1 LPSRSSASHRTVAI
15 NAKRTTRTR
24 WLIITALCC
33 CAPLLAEKIAK
44 RGADPIQAEL
54 IADLHARLL
63 KVGETVYAR
72 TTVEWRSP
80 TCVLR
85 NGAILEAHVVSV
97 VPSIK
102 PVKASEV
109 GLAFTK
115 AQCGDLKAG
124 PFNLLLSAIAA
135 PPEDSDLGIL
145 SQSLPVRA
153 MSGVSGQMVLNSMRI
168 SIDPTLQL
176 ISPLYLFPLIPRMEM
191 GDVYHIKGLKLSV
204 GTGPENS
211 SILTSKD
218 HDVSLEKHSML
229 LLVPAQWT
237 LAPASGEAVT
247 SQPESGEP
255 APHISAVTRTAA
267 TLPARPPVNDIDLCV
282 PPQCNVALPSGD
294 ASDMGHAA
302 GTISIRELGYSPR
315 PQRDAFN
322 FVHDEVLAYL
332 GPRELLVAFNPHEL
346 VARDAQG
353 LGSTV
358 RTIRAAVVDTETH
371 RVTHTVDWEMH
382 DSRQYLWPLADGRVL
397 VHVGS
402 ELRVYGEGLQIQ
414 NRVPLE
420 GPLAFVRVTPDG
432 GFMAVGVLHE
442 RHSPELH
449 AALRESLNGDPEED
463 VNILVLNRNFETVAQ
478 STAESNL
485 MAPTLL
491 NEGQVTLSAQSNMR
505 YRLSMVTWDN
515 HPSVLARFASSCTPQ
530 LSSIA
535 PDLIFLV
542 SCDKQNQGRE
552 YRVLR
557 ANGKLAL
564 KGDSTLNECG
574 HAAEGSANQE
584 AFVVKIVESTLPVP
598 PGSPMSA
605 SQFSSEE
612 LHVYRAADGKRL
624 LSVHASPPSMS
635 RDGYAL
641 APDASQLAVLTR
653 EQIVVYSVPGK

>member
-1 LPSRSSASHRTVAI
+1 MKMRILVLAA
-15 NAKRTTRTR
+15 A
-24 WLIITALCC
+24 LALCC
-33 CAPLLAEKIAK
+33 ATVSAEKIAK
-44 RGADPIQAEL
+44 PGADPIEAEL
-54 IADLHARLL
+54 MADLHARLL
-63 KVGETVYAR
+63 KVGGTVYAR
-72 TTVEWRSP
+72 VTVEWRSP

-85 NGAILEAHVVSV
+85 NGAVLEAHVVSV

-115 AQCGDLKAG
+115 AQCGDQKMGA
-124 PFNLLLSAIAA
+124 FNLLLSAIAA
-135 PPEDSDLGIL
+135 PPEDSDLGLL
-145 SQSLPVRA
+145 SYSLPVRA
-153 MSGVSGQMVLNSMRI
+153 MSGVSGLVVLNSMRI
-168 SIDPTLQL
+168 SNDRTLQL
-176 ISPLYLFPLIPRMEM
+176 ASPEVYLLPLIPRMEM
-191 GDVYHIKGLKLSV
+191 GDVYRIRGLKLSV

-218 HDVSLEKHSML
+218 HDVALEKHSML

-237 LAPASGEAVT
+237 ITRASGEPGT
-247 SQPESGEP
+247 TQPESGETAVRIP
-255 APHISAVTRTAA
+255 AAARTAP
-267 TLPARPPVNDIDLCV
+267 LPARPPLNDIELCV
-282 PPQCNVALPSGD
+282 PPQCNEALPSGNAID
-294 ASDMGHAA
+294 VGHAA
-302 GTISIRELGYSPR
+302 ATMSSRELGYAPR
-315 PQRDAFN
+315 PQRDAFA

-346 VARDAQG
+346 VSRDAQRP
-353 LGSTV
+353 GSTV
-358 RTIRAAVVDTETH
+358 RVIRAAVVDTQTH
-371 RVTHTVDWEMH
+371 RVTHTVDWQLP
-382 DSRQYLWPLADGRVL
+382 DNRQYLWPLADGRLL

-414 NRVPLE
+414 NRVPLD

-442 RHSPELH
+442 RHTPELH
-449 AALRESLNGDPEED
+449 AQLRESLNSDPEED
-463 VNILVLNRNFETVAQ
+463 VNILVLNRNFETIAK
-478 STAESNL
+478 STVQSNL

-505 YRLSMVTWDN
+505 YRISLLTWDN
-515 HPSVLARFASSCTPQ
+515 HDSVVARFSSSCTPE
-530 LSSIA
+530 LSSIP
-535 PDLIFLV
+535 PDLLFLV
-542 SCDKQNQGRE
+542 SCDKQNGGQE

-584 AFVVKIVESTLPVP
+584 AFVVKIVQSTLPVP
-598 PGSPMSA
+598 PGVPMSA

-612 LHVYRAADGKRL
+612 LRVYRAADGKRL
-624 LSVHASPPSMS
+624 LSVRAAPPSLS

-653 EQIVVYSVPGK
+653 DQLAIYSVPGK

>member
-1 LPSRSSASHRTVAI
+1 MKMRILGLAAALVLWCATVS
-15 NAKRTTRTR
+15 
-24 WLIITALCC
+24 
-33 CAPLLAEKIAK
+33 AEKIAK
-44 RGADPIQAEL
+44 PGADPIQAEL
-54 IADLHARLL
+54 MADLHARLL
-63 KVGETVYAR
+63 KMGETVYAR
-72 TTVEWRSP
+72 VTAEWRSP

-85 NGAILEAHVVSV
+85 NGAVLEAHVVSV

-115 AQCGDLKAG
+115 AQCGDQKMGA
-124 PFNLLLSAIAA
+124 FNLLLSAIAA
-135 PPEDSDLGIL
+135 PPENSDLGIL
-145 SQSLPVRA
+145 SYSLPVRP
-153 MSGVSGQMVLNSMRI
+153 MSGVSGLVVLNSMRI
-168 SIDPTLQL
+168 SNDRTLQL
-176 ISPLYLFPLIPRMEM
+176 PSPEVYLLPLIPRMEM
-191 GDVYHIKGLKLSV
+191 GDVYRIRGLKLSV

-218 HDVSLEKHSML
+218 HDVALEKHSVF
-229 LLVPAQWT
+229 LLVPAHWIVARGADEPGT
-237 LAPASGEAVT
+237 A
-247 SQPESGEP
+247 QPESSETTSGIP
-255 APHISAVTRTAA
+255 VAAITASR
-267 TLPARPPVNDIDLCV
+267 PARPPLNDIELCV
-282 PPQCNVALPSGD
+282 PPQCNVALPSGN
-294 ASDMGHAA
+294 ASDVGHAA
-302 GTISIRELGYSPR
+302 ATISIRDLGYSPR
-315 PQRDAFN
+315 PQRDAFS

-332 GPRELLVAFNPHEL
+332 GRRELLVAFNPHEL
-346 VARDAQG
+346 VSRDARRPS
-353 LGSTV
+353 STV
-358 RTIRAAVVDTETH
+358 RVIRAAVVDTETH
-371 RVTHTVDWEMH
+371 RVTRTVDWQLP

-414 NRVPLE
+414 TRVPLD

-442 RHSPELH
+442 RHTPELH
-449 AALRESLNGDPEED
+449 AQLRESLNSDPEED
-463 VNILVLNRNFETVAQ
+463 VTILVLNRNFETIAK
-478 STAESNL
+478 STVQSNL

-505 YRLSMVTWDN
+505 YRISLLSWDN
-515 HPSVLARFASSCTPQ
+515 HDSIVARFRSSCTPE
-530 LSSIA
+530 LSSIP
-535 PDLIFLV
+535 PDLLFLV
-542 SCDKQNQGRE
+542 SCDKQNGGRQ

-557 ANGKLAL
+557 ANGNLAL

-612 LHVYRAADGKRL
+612 LRVYRVADGKRL
-624 LSVHASPPSMS
+624 LSVHAAPPSMS

-641 APDASQLAVLTR
+641 APDASQLAVMTR

>member
-1 LPSRSSASHRTVAI
+1 MRILGLTVA
-15 NAKRTTRTR
+15 
-24 WLIITALCC
+24 LALCC
-33 CAPLLAEKIAK
+33 ATVSAEKIAK
-44 RGADPIQAEL
+44 PGADPIEAEL
-54 IADLHARLL
+54 MADLHARLL
-63 KVGETVYAR
+63 KVGGTVYAR
-72 TTVEWRSP
+72 VTVEWRSP

-85 NGAILEAHVVSV
+85 NGAVLEAHVVSV

-109 GLAFTK
+109 GLAFTG
-115 AQCGDLKAG
+115 AQCGDMKMG
-124 PFNLLLSAIAA
+124 PFHLLLSAVAA
-135 PPEDSDLGIL
+135 PPEDSGLGIL
-145 SQSLPVRA
+145 SQNLPVRA
-153 MSGVSGQMVLNSMRI
+153 MSGVSGLAVLNSMRI
-168 SIDPTLQL
+168 SNDHTLEQ
-176 ISPLYLFPLIPRMEM
+176 ISPIYLFPLIPRMQM
-191 GDVYHIKGLKLSV
+191 GDVYHIRGLKLSV

-218 HDVSLEKHSML
+218 HDVSLEKHSVF
-229 LLVPAQWT
+229 LLVPAQW
-237 LAPASGEAVT
+237 AIAQASGEPGT
-247 SQPESGEP
+247 SQPESIERAARVP
-255 APHISAVTRTAA
+255 VLTRTAA
-267 TLPARPPVNDIDLCV
+267 VAARPPVNDIDLCV

-294 ASDMGHAA
+294 ASDVGHAA

-346 VARDAQG
+346 VSRNALG
-353 LGSTV
+353 MGSTV
-358 RTIRAAVVDTETH
+358 RIIRAAVVDTETH

-382 DSRQYLWPLADGRVL
+382 DNRQYLWPLADGRVL
-397 VHVGS
+397 VHVGA
-402 ELRVYGEGLQIQ
+402 ELRVYGEGLQTQ
-414 NRVPLE
+414 KRVPLD

-432 GFMAVGVLHE
+432 SFMAVGVLRE
-442 RHSPELH
+442 RHTPELH
-449 AALRESLNGDPEED
+449 AALRESLNDDPEED
-463 VNILVLNRNFETVAQ
+463 VRILVLNRSFETIAQ
-478 STAESNL
+478 STVESNL

-491 NEGQVTLSAQSNMR
+491 NEGQLTLTAQSNMR
-505 YRLSMVTWDN
+505 YRITMVTWDN
-515 HPSVLARFASSCTPQ
+515 HASVLARLISSCTPQ

-542 SCDKQNQGRE
+542 SCDKQNGRE

-612 LHVYRAADGKRL
+612 LRVYRAADGKRL
-624 LSVHASPPSMS
+624 LSVHAAPPSMS

-641 APDASQLAVLTR
+641 APDASQLAVMTR

>member
-1 LPSRSSASHRTVAI
+1 M
-15 NAKRTTRTR
+15 
-24 WLIITALCC
+24 
-33 CAPLLAEKIAK
+33 
-44 RGADPIQAEL
+44 
-54 IADLHARLL
+54 ADLHARLL
-63 KVGETVYAR
+63 KVGGTVYAR
-72 TTVEWRSP
+72 VTVEWRSP

-85 NGAILEAHVVSV
+85 NGAVLEAHVVSV

-109 GLAFTK
+109 GLAFTG
-115 AQCGDLKAG
+115 AQCGDMKMG
-124 PFNLLLSAIAA
+124 PFHLLLSAVAA
-135 PPEDSDLGIL
+135 PPEDSGLGIL
-145 SQSLPVRA
+145 SQNLPVRA
-153 MSGVSGQMVLNSMRI
+153 MSGVSGLAVLNSMRI
-168 SIDPTLQL
+168 SNDHTLEQ
-176 ISPLYLFPLIPRMEM
+176 ISPIYLFPLIPRMQM
-191 GDVYHIKGLKLSV
+191 GDVYHIRGLKLSV

-218 HDVSLEKHSML
+218 HDVSLEKHSVF
-229 LLVPAQWT
+229 LLVPAQW
-237 LAPASGEAVT
+237 AIAQASGEPGT
-247 SQPESGEP
+247 SQPESIERAARVP
-255 APHISAVTRTAA
+255 VLTRTAA
-267 TLPARPPVNDIDLCV
+267 VAARPPVNDIDLCV

-294 ASDMGHAA
+294 ASDVGHAA

-346 VARDAQG
+346 VSRNALG
-353 LGSTV
+353 MGSTV
-358 RTIRAAVVDTETH
+358 RIIRAAVVDTETH

-382 DSRQYLWPLADGRVL
+382 DNRQYLWPLADGRVL
-397 VHVGS
+397 VHVGA
-402 ELRVYGEGLQIQ
+402 ELRVYGEGLQTQ
-414 NRVPLE
+414 KRVPLD

-432 GFMAVGVLHE
+432 SFMAVGVLRE
-442 RHSPELH
+442 RHTPELH
-449 AALRESLNGDPEED
+449 AALRESLNDDPEED
-463 VNILVLNRNFETVAQ
+463 VRILVLNRSFETIAQ
-478 STAESNL
+478 STVESNL

-491 NEGQVTLSAQSNMR
+491 NEGQLTLTAQSNMR
-505 YRLSMVTWDN
+505 YRITMVTWDN
-515 HPSVLARFASSCTPQ
+515 HASVLARLISSCTPQ

-542 SCDKQNQGRE
+542 SCDKQNGRE

-612 LHVYRAADGKRL
+612 LRVYRAADGKRL
-624 LSVHASPPSMS
+624 LSVHAAPPSMS

-641 APDASQLAVLTR
+641 APDASQLAVMTR

>member
-1 LPSRSSASHRTVAI
+1 MRILGLTVA
-15 NAKRTTRTR
+15 
-24 WLIITALCC
+24 LALCC
-33 CAPLLAEKIAK
+33 ATVSAEKIAK
-44 RGADPIQAEL
+44 PGADPIEAEL
-54 IADLHARLL
+54 MADLHARLL
-63 KVGETVYAR
+63 KVGGTVYAR
-72 TTVEWRSP
+72 VTVEWRSP
-80 TCVLR
+80 GCVLR
-85 NGAILEAHVVSV
+85 NGAVLEAHVVSV

-109 GLAFTK
+109 GLAFTG
-115 AQCGDLKAG
+115 AQCGDLKMG
-124 PFNLLLSAIAA
+124 PFNLLLSAVAA
-135 PPEDSDLGIL
+135 PPEDSGLGIL
-145 SQSLPVRA
+145 SQNLPVRP
-153 MSGVSGQMVLNSMRI
+153 MSGVSGLVVLNSMRI
-168 SIDPTLQL
+168 SNDHTLEQ
-176 ISPLYLFPLIPRMEM
+176 ISPIYLFPLIPRMQM
-191 GDVYHIKGLKLSV
+191 GDVYRIRGLKLSV

-218 HDVSLEKHSML
+218 HDVALEKHSVF
-229 LLVPAQWT
+229 LLVPAQW
-237 LAPASGEAVT
+237 AIARASGEPGT
-247 SQPESGEP
+247 SQPESSEP
-255 APHISAVTRTAA
+255 AMRIPSVARVSAP
-267 TLPARPPVNDIDLCV
+267 PARPPINDIDLCV

-302 GTISIRELGYSPR
+302 GTISIRQLGYSPR

-346 VARDAQG
+346 VSRDALG
-353 LGSTV
+353 TGSTV
-358 RTIRAAVVDTETH
+358 RIIRAAVVDTETH
-371 RVTHTVDWEMH
+371 RVTHTVDWEMR
-382 DSRQYLWPLADGRVL
+382 DNRQYLWPLADGRVL

-414 NRVPLE
+414 NRVPLD

-432 GFMAVGVLHE
+432 SFMAIGVLRE
-442 RHSPELH
+442 RHTAELH
-449 AALRESLNGDPEED
+449 AALRESLNDDPEED
-463 VNILVLNRNFETVAQ
+463 VRILVLNRSFETIAQ
-478 STAESNL
+478 STVESNL

-491 NEGQVTLSAQSNMR
+491 NEGQVTLAAQSNMR
-505 YRLSMVTWDN
+505 YRITMVTWDN
-515 HPSVLARFASSCTPQ
+515 HASVLARFISSCTPQ

-542 SCDKQNQGRE
+542 SCDKQSGRE

-612 LHVYRAADGKRL
+612 LRVYRAADGKRL
-624 LSVHASPPSMS
+624 LSVHAAPPSMS

-641 APDASQLAVLTR
+641 APDASQLAVMTR

>member
-1 LPSRSSASHRTVAI
+1 VAI
-15 NAKRTTRTR
+15 NAKRTIRTR
-24 WLIITALCC
+24 RLIIALALG
-33 CAPLLAEKIAK
+33 CAPVFAEKIAK
-44 RGADPIQAEL
+44 PGADPIQAEL
-54 IADLHARLL
+54 MADLHARLL

-72 TTVEWRSP
+72 VTVEWRSP
-80 TCVLR
+80 ACVLR
-85 NGAILEAHVVSV
+85 NGAVLEAHVVSV

-115 AQCGDLKAG
+115 AQCGNMKTG

-135 PPEDSDLGIL
+135 PQQDSDVGIL
-145 SQSLPVRA
+145 SYSLPVRA
-153 MSGVSGQMVLNSMRI
+153 MSGVNGQIVLNSMRI
-168 SIDPTLQL
+168 SNDPTLQTPAPEVFL
-176 ISPLYLFPLIPRMEM
+176 SQVIPRMQM
-191 GDVYHIKGLKLSV
+191 GDVHGIKGLKLSV

-218 HDVSLEKHSML
+218 HDVSLEKKSLL

-237 LAPASGEAVT
+237 LAPAAGEPGT

-255 APHISAVTRTAA
+255 AARIPAVTRAA
-267 TLPARPPVNDIDLCV
+267 VTLPPRPPVNDIDLCV
-282 PPQCNVALPSGD
+282 PPQCNVALPSGN
-294 ASDMGHAA
+294 ASDLGHAA

-346 VARDAQG
+346 VSRDAQG
-353 LGSTV
+353 PGSTV
-358 RTIRAAVVDTETH
+358 RIIRAAVVDTDTH

-382 DSRQYLWPLADGRVL
+382 DNRQYLWPLADGRVL

-414 NRVPLE
+414 NRVPLD

-442 RHSPELH
+442 RHTPELH

-463 VNILVLNRNFETVAQ
+463 VKILVLNRNFETIAH

-505 YRLSMVTWDN
+505 YRISMVTWDN
-515 HPSVLARFASSCTPQ
+515 HASVLARFTSRCTPE
-530 LSSIA
+530 LSSIE

-542 SCDKQNQGRE
+542 SCDPKNQGRE

-564 KGDSTLNECG
+564 KGDSTQNECG
-574 HAAEGSANQE
+574 HAAEGSANQQ

-624 LSVHASPPSMS
+624 LSLHASPPSMS

-641 APDASQLAVLTR
+641 SPDASQLAVMTR
-653 EQIVVYSVPGK
+653 EQIVVYSVPTK

>member
-1 LPSRSSASHRTVAI
+1 MRILG
-15 NAKRTTRTR
+15 
-24 WLIITALCC
+24 LTAALVLCC
-33 CAPLLAEKIAK
+33 ATVSAEKIAK
-44 RGADPIQAEL
+44 PGADPIQAEL
-54 IADLHARLL
+54 MADLHARLL
-63 KVGETVYAR
+63 KVGATVYAR
-72 TTVEWRSP
+72 VTVEWRSP
-80 TCVLR
+80 ACVLR
-85 NGAILEAHVVSV
+85 NGAVLEAQVVSV

-115 AQCGDLKAG
+115 AQCGDLKTG

-153 MSGVSGQMVLNSMRI
+153 MSGISGLVVLNSMRI
-168 SIDPTLQL
+168 SNDPTLEL
-176 ISPLYLFPLIPRMEM
+176 VSPIYLFPLIPRMEM
-191 GDVYHIKGLKLSV
+191 GDVYRIKGLKLSV

-218 HDVSLEKHSML
+218 HDVALEKHSLL

-237 LAPASGEAVT
+237 IARASGEPGSA
-247 SQPESGEP
+247 QPESSEP
-255 APHISAVTRTAA
+255 ATRIASVASASA
-267 TLPARPPVNDIDLCV
+267 LPARPPVNDIDLCL
-282 PPQCNVALPSGD
+282 PPQCNVALPSGN

-322 FVHDEVLAYL
+322 FVNDEVLAYL

-346 VARDAQG
+346 VSRDAPG
-353 LGSTV
+353 TGSTV

-371 RVTHTVDWEMH
+371 RVTHTVDWEML
-382 DSRQYLWPLADGRVL
+382 DNRQYLWPLADGRVL

-432 GFMAVGVLHE
+432 SFMAIGVLRE
-442 RHSPELH
+442 RHTPELH

-463 VNILVLNRNFETVAQ
+463 VRILVLNRSFETIAQ

-491 NEGQVTLSAQSNMR
+491 NEGQVTLAAQSNMR
-505 YRLSMVTWDN
+505 YRVSMVTWDN
-515 HPSVLARFASSCTPQ
+515 HASVLARFISSCTPQ

-542 SCDKQNQGRE
+542 SCDKQNEGRE

-612 LHVYRAADGKRL
+612 LRVYRAADGKRL
-624 LSVHASPPSMS
+624 LSVHAAPPSMS

-653 EQIVVYSVPGK
+653 DQVIVYSVPGK